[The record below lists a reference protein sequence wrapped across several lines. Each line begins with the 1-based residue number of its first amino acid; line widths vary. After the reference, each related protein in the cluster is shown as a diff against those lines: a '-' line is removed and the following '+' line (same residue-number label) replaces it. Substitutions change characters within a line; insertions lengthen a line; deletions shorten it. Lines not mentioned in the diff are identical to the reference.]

1 MRKFFAVLH
10 ARNMEFLRDR
20 SALSWNLAMPFML
33 VIGLAFTFSS
43 DNREI
48 YKIGVLGGIE
58 KLQGVAPA
66 LQSTKH
72 IQFIPYDDAQ
82 IALGKV
88 EHHQMDMLIDV
99 GGTTPKYWINTSS
112 PNGYLLER
120 IIWGTEGNR
129 FQRQTVEGAEIRYV
143 DWFLPGILGM
153 NMMFACLFGVGF
165 VIVRYRKNGFLKR
178 LKATPLGAF
187 QFLFAQ
193 LVSRLLLIMVVTTVV
208 YTGCNFFIKFN
219 MQGSYWLL
227 LLVTTLGA
235 MSMISIGLLI
245 AARTASEEL
254 AGGILN
260 LVTWPM
266 MLLSGAWFS
275 LEGAQVWVQKLS
287 LIFPLT
293 HMITAARTIMN
304 EGATLSQVMP
314 QISVLSV
321 MSIVFIAIGAYVF
334 KWE

>member
-1 MRKFFAVLH
+1 
-10 ARNMEFLRDR
+10 
-20 SALSWNLAMPFML
+20 
-33 VIGLAFTFSS
+33 
-43 DNREI
+43 
-48 YKIGVLGGIE
+48 
-58 KLQGVAPA
+58 
-66 LQSTKH
+66 
-72 IQFIPYDDAQ
+72 
-82 IALGKV
+82 
-88 EHHQMDMLIDV
+88 
-99 GGTTPKYWINTSS
+99 
-112 PNGYLLER
+112 
-120 IIWGTEGNR
+120 
-129 FQRQTVEGAEIRYV
+129 
-143 DWFLPGILGM
+143 
-153 NMMFACLFGVGF
+153 
-165 VIVRYRKNGFLKR
+165 
-178 LKATPLGAF
+178 
-187 QFLFAQ
+187 
-193 LVSRLLLIMVVTTVV
+193 
-208 YTGCNFFIKFN
+208 
-219 MQGSYWLL
+219 L

-321 MSIVFIAIGAYVF
+321 MSIVFLAIGAYVF

>member
-1 MRKFFAVLH
+1 MKKFLAVLH

-20 SALSWNLAMPFML
+20 SALAWNLAMPFLL

-43 DNREI
+43 NNREI
-48 YKIGVLGGIE
+48 YKIGIVGGLE
-58 KLQGVAPA
+58 RMHSVAPT
-66 LQSTKH
+66 LQATRY
-72 IQFIPYDDAQ
+72 IEFIPYDDLATA
-82 IALGKV
+82 IGKV

-99 GGTTPKYWINTSS
+99 SSAPKYWINSSS

-120 IIWGTEGNR
+120 IIWGTEGHQ
-129 FQRQTVEGAEIRYV
+129 FARQTVDGAEIRYV

-193 LVSRLLLIMVVTTVV
+193 LISRLLLIMVITTIV
-208 YTGCNFFIKFN
+208 YAGCNLFIEFN
-219 MQGSYWLL
+219 MQGSYWTL
-227 LLVTTLGA
+227 LLVATLGA
-235 MSMISIGLLI
+235 MCLISIGLLV

-260 LVTWPM
+260 VVVWPM

-275 LEGAQVWVQKLS
+275 LEGAQIWVQKLAQ
-287 LIFPLT
+287 LFPLT
-293 HMITAARTIMN
+293 HMISAARAIMN
-304 EGATLSQVMP
+304 EGATLAQVMP
-314 QISVLSV
+314 HVWVLAITSV
-321 MSIVFIAIGAYVF
+321 IFIALGAYVF

>member
-1 MRKFFAVLH
+1 MKKFFAVLH

-20 SALSWNLAMPFML
+20 SALVWNLAMPFML
-33 VIGLAFTFSS
+33 VFGLAFTFSS
-43 DNREI
+43 DNKDL
-48 YKIGVLGGIE
+48 YKIGLVGGIE
-58 KLQGVAPA
+58 QLTHAAPKLP
-66 LQSTKH
+66 STKH
-72 IQFIPYDDAQ
+72 IQFIPYSDLEAA
-82 IALGKV
+82 INKV
-88 EHHQMDMLIDV
+88 KHHQMDMLIDV
-99 GGTTPKYWINTSS
+99 SAAPVYWVNTSS

-120 IIWGTEGNR
+120 VLWGTGAQA
-129 FQRQTVEGAEIRYV
+129 FQRQVVEGAEIRYV

-193 LVSRLLLIMVVTTVV
+193 LISRLLLVVVITTIV
-208 YTGCNFFIKFN
+208 YTGCNLFIEFN

-245 AARTASEEL
+245 AAHTASEEL

-275 LEGAQVWVQKLS
+275 LEGAQPWVQTIAQL
-287 LIFPLT
+287 FPLT
-293 HMITAARTIMN
+293 HLVSSVRAIMN
-304 EGATLSQVMP
+304 EGATLAQVLPDVWMLTLT
-314 QISVLSV
+314 SA
-321 MSIVFIAIGAYVF
+321 VFLAIGAFVF